1 MPPLTLDSLLH
12 GGGGEPED
20 ECEDEFSGSDDDGED
35 GGGGSEEWGGDVD
48 GEYDPYSPAESLWL
62 RIGEDIDWSEVGAV
76 LEREDSTKGAS
87 NPKSAAACSC
97 AGAPAARMPTCA
109 GGGGTAKAV
118 VIAGC
123 PRRGRPRGST
133 SGGGGARPRR
143 ARARVFAGDAVEVAE
158 PGRPRCPASAA
169 SGRGR
174 GRSSRAVP
182 PRQLREAAVVVRAV
196 VGERRVPP
204 VLERP
209 PPRV

>member
-12 GGGGEPED
+12 GGGEPED
-20 ECEDEFSGSDDDGED
+20 ECEDEFSGSDDDDGED

-87 NPKSAAACSC
+87 NPKSAAAFSC

-118 VIAGC
+118 G
-123 PRRGRPRGST
+123 
-133 SGGGGARPRR
+133 
-143 ARARVFAGDAVEVAE
+143 
-158 PGRPRCPASAA
+158 
-169 SGRGR
+169 
-174 GRSSRAVP
+174 
-182 PRQLREAAVVVRAV
+182 
-196 VGERRVPP
+196 
-204 VLERP
+204 
-209 PPRV
+209 